1 MLIILEVLAMESE
14 SIVGIYYGK
23 QETFPCPP
31 RVLSPLGLESIVPGV
46 VPGVGIHVNQG
57 PQMWCLT
64 WCLENSLEG
73 SHAAPPP
80 HVGDVEPVQRV
91 HHVLDRGVK
100 VSLKQHPHRHIQL
113 LLDSNLVPVRS

>member
-1 MLIILEVLAMESE
+1 MLIVLEVLAMESE

-57 PQMWCLT
+57 PQVWSLT
-64 WCLENSLEG
+64 WCLENSLKIDG
-73 SHAAPPP
+73 RC
-80 HVGDVEPVQRV
+80 DTDL
-91 HHVLDRGVK
+91 VLINIK
-100 VSLKQHPHRHIQL
+100 VIKRIKT
-113 LLDSNLVPVRS
+113 NTMTKV